1 MKLFLFLRY
10 PTYLLNDQE
19 DARKKSKYLL
29 PSLLA
34 AALPHV
40 GAGESSL
47 NNAPKT
53 TSKVVYKTV
62 LHFSI

>member
-1 MKLFLFLRY
+1 M
-10 PTYLLNDQE
+10 YLLNDQE

-40 GAGESSL
+40 GAGESCL

-53 TSKVVYKTV
+53 TSKVVNKTV